1 MSQGK
6 ISQNLLFGAH
16 LQELM
21 ARDDLTQRQL
31 AVAIGI
37 SQSAISQYLNGMR
50 AAPGV
55 EEAIALASHFGVTV
69 DWLLGVDSSPLARPA
84 ARETEAR
91 AKRDA
96 ELEQV
101 AKTLE
106 EQAVKLRKLLS
117 IGGKGRPRR
126 GSGTADS

>member
-1 MSQGK
+1 
-6 ISQNLLFGAH
+6 
-16 LQELM
+16 M

-31 AVAIGI
+31 AEATGM
-37 SQSAISQYLNGMR
+37 SQSAISQYLSGTR

-55 EEAIALASHFGVTV
+55 EEAIAIAIHFKVTV
-69 DWLLGVDSSPLARPA
+69 DWLLGVDPSTLVRPA
-84 ARETEAR
+84 DPDSDLR

-106 EQAVKLRKLLS
+106 EQAVKLRSLLS
-117 IGGKGRPRR
+117 TGNKGRLGRTR
-126 GSGTADS
+126 GTRHS

>member
-1 MSQGK
+1 MNQGK
-6 ISQNLLFGAH
+6 ISQKLSFCAR

-21 ARDDLTQRQL
+21 DRDGLTQRQL
-31 AVAIGI
+31 AAAIGI

-69 DWLLGVDSSPLARPA
+69 DWLLGVDALPLARTADPDS
-84 ARETEAR
+84 EAR
-91 AKRDA
+91 GRRDA

-106 EQAVKLRKLLS
+106 EQIVKLRKLLS
-117 IGGKGRPRR
+117 AGKKGRPGRGRR
-126 GSGTADS
+126 TMDS